1 MSLSTYFEE
10 FLSILEEEGGEQK
23 KAHQEVGDAREE
35 RPRDFLQSDQPP
47 KLRIRAPNPMQLAT
61 MIKTCTAK

>member
-1 MSLSTYFEE
+1 M
-10 FLSILEEEGGEQK
+10 EEEGGEQK